1 MEKQILIMG
10 IIEDLLAMT
19 NEKYQEAKDYWKEH
33 PPKGENLI
41 EFVRALFEYTDM
53 KRTGGKE

>member
-1 MEKQILIMG
+1 MG